1 MNRIRSIALAALLG
15 GVIPIMTPATA
26 QVPTD
31 SSVHE
36 MRQRLQTL
44 QQQLDQLNSA
54 RDPTARQRLMQ
65 QNWQGMQDYL
75 GWMRNRWGVGD
86 PWMSGYHGMG
96 GGMMGGGMMGQGM
109 MGRGAGAG
117 WRLPRNMSPATYWQH
132 MHDYMQVMHQ
142 QMGGIAQSADPQ
154 ERQRLL
160 QEHWLYLYQHMQTT
174 RGMGW
179 MWAGPMMPGMMWRP
193 MPGAGPAKA
202 LPEPASQ
209 GAALVTTY
217 CTQCHAAPSPALH
230 TASEWASVTSRMQQ
244 HMSNGLPGIKSPS
257 DEEMQTLLAYMQRHA
272 R

>member
-1 MNRIRSIALAALLG
+1 MNRIRNIAIAALLG
-15 GVIPIMTPATA
+15 GVIPIMAPVTA

-31 SSVHE
+31 NSVRE

-54 RDPTARQRLMQ
+54 RDPTVRQRLMQ

-75 GWMRNRWGVGD
+75 RWMRNRSGVGD
-86 PWMSGYHGMG
+86 PWMSDYHGMG

-109 MGRGAGAG
+109 MGGGGAGA
-117 WRLPRNMSPATYWQH
+117 RLPQNMTPDTYWRQ
-132 MHDYMQVMHQ
+132 MHDYMQVMQ
-142 QMGGIAQSADPQ
+142 QQIGGIAQSADPQ

-193 MPGAGPAKA
+193 MPGVGNAQP
-202 LPEPASQ
+202 LPEPGSR

-217 CTQCHAAPSPALH
+217 CTQCHAAPSPTLH
-230 TASEWASVTSRMQQ
+230 TAADWASVTSRMQL
-244 HMSNGLPGIKSPS
+244 HMASGLSGIKTPT
-257 DEEMQTLLAYMQRHA
+257 DEEMRVILSYMQQHA